1 VLSEAIQRV
10 AERRLEE
17 SDDKYCM
24 SRKRFIHPRLVRPP
38 LCESV
43 CKRNVSSIRSSDV
56 GIIIQVRGT
65 VIRTGQIKML
75 ESERQYSCDKCG
87 HVFRV
92 LADMDQHNGSLA
104 VPTRFPG
111 TLPRLCAYNMR
122 LCVRSSACAQ
132 AHTRIPLQ
140 HLLCG
145 VV

>member
-1 VLSEAIQRV
+1 MPAACTRGGCARATVCRVDPGVLSEAIQRV

-104 VPTRFPG
+104 VPTRLPG
-111 TLPRLCAYNMR
+111 PLPR
-122 LCVRSSACAQ
+122 V
-132 AHTRIPLQ
+132 
-140 HLLCG
+140 
-145 VV
+145 